1 MVQQIQSQVSTLFQ
15 LGYCIVLC
23 LVSGH
28 VDLPGNAAADDAAM
42 DVAMNGGVTTYRS
55 DAQPFALK
63 GHITKLLAAQCRLYK
78 E

>member
-1 MVQQIQSQVSTLFQ
+1 
-15 LGYCIVLC
+15 
-23 LVSGH
+23 VSGH